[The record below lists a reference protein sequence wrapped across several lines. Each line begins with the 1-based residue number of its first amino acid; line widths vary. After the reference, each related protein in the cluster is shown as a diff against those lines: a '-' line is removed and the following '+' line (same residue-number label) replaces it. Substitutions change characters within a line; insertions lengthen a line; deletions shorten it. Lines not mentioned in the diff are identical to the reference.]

1 MLALTPGPVQ
11 RDGDL
16 VRRMMVLSGGMAA
29 MSGTY
34 PSDSVPHTQAFAL
47 YNIKKSAAR
56 LSWIMAAGFFIFCSD
71 KNPLSQ
77 LHLRILFVLYK
88 QINIHR
94 YFPARKTCHLH
105 DNRLLLSDEL
115 SIYKLTAHP
124 IHEGRAAVARILRH
138 CEITLLHRKSR

>member
-47 YNIKKSAAR
+47 YNIKKPAAR
-56 LSWIMAAGFFIFCSD
+56 LSWLPVFVFFVRI
-71 KNPLSQ
+71 K
-77 LHLRILFVLYK
+77 ILFLNYTYVFSSFSTS
-88 QINIHR
+88 R
-94 YFPARKTCHLH
+94 
-105 DNRLLLSDEL
+105 
-115 SIYKLTAHP
+115 SIYTDTSP
-124 IHEGRAAVARILRH
+124 HEKHVIFMTTDYYYRMSCQYIN
-138 CEITLLHRKSR
+138 

>member
-16 VRRMMVLSGGMAA
+16 VRRMIVLSGGMAA

-56 LSWIMAAGFFIFCSD
+56 LSCDML
-71 KNPLSQ
+71 P
-77 LHLRILFVLYK
+77 
-88 QINIHR
+88 
-94 YFPARKTCHLH
+94 
-105 DNRLLLSDEL
+105 
-115 SIYKLTAHP
+115 
-124 IHEGRAAVARILRH
+124 
-138 CEITLLHRKSR
+138 SR

>member
-16 VRRMMVLSGGMAA
+16 VRRMMVLSGG
-29 MSGTY
+29 
-34 PSDSVPHTQAFAL
+34 
-47 YNIKKSAAR
+47 

-124 IHEGRAAVARILRH
+124 IHEGRAAVARILRR

>member
-16 VRRMMVLSGGMAA
+16 VRRMIVLSGGMAA

-56 LSWIMAAGFFIFCSD
+56 FSWIMAAGFFIFCSD

-105 DNRLLLSDEL
+105 DNRILLSDEL
-115 SIYKLTAHP
+115 SI
-124 IHEGRAAVARILRH
+124 
-138 CEITLLHRKSR
+138 

>member
-29 MSGTY
+29 MSGAY

-56 LSWIMAAGFFIFCSD
+56 FSWIMAAGFFIFCSD

-124 IHEGRAAVARILRH
+124 IHEGRAAVARILRR